1 MSIKSRR
8 VWLRVLEFF
17 VIGVVFGV
25 TEDFIAIKFAAGATS
40 TWETLKVAF
49 WVALPFAIF
58 SELVV
63 DHPSFWRKLFRLKD
77 EGQILSG

>member
-8 VWLRVLEFF
+8 VWLRILEFF
-17 VIGVVFGV
+17 VIGIVFGV
-25 TEDFIAIKFAAGATS
+25 TEDFIAIKVAAGATS
-40 TWETLKVAF
+40 TLDTIKVAF

-63 DHPSFWRKLFRLKD
+63 DHPNFWKKLFRLKD
-77 EGQILSG
+77 GD

>member
-63 DHPSFWRKLFRLKD
+63 DHPNFWRKLFHLKD
-77 EGQILSG
+77 EDQILSG